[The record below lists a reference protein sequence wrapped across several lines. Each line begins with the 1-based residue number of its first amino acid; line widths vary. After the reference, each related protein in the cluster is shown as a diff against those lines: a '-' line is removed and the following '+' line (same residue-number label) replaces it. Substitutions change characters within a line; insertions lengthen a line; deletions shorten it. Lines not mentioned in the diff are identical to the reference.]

1 MNIKKSLF
9 ISNILMIIIPVTLS
23 AIVGLLFFLVFTGV
37 ININKDKIDYDSDL
51 FWKVTETAD
60 KTVSGWSKDSNLQA
74 IEADID
80 RFNAKYNRE
89 NISLTLYEKDQL
101 IYPSG
106 SLSDNQSEQLVQ
118 ILQGGSIT
126 HTGFLDHTAFYS
138 RRVDNYTAVL
148 ICTQYMDISSHYL
161 KYKNTLIGF
170 GGLLFVLAIFIIGIT
185 NYLLTKSLLHRIVG
199 PLEILNYGVHQI
211 QLGNLDYRIEYGRK
225 DEFSIVCADFNLMAQ
240 KLRESVD
247 RQKKDEISRKELI
260 AGISHDLRTPL
271 TSIKAYV
278 EGLIDEIAATPQA
291 QKSYLQTIKAK
302 AEDINQIVDK
312 LFLFSKLDIG
322 EFPFY
327 PEKLMIGEELV
338 QFVKA
343 TSDEYR
349 DKGLILKLTQTLKNV
364 TIHIDPVQFRNVITN
379 ILENSVKYRI
389 KDCGLMEIAC
399 FEQGQ
404 SICITLTDDG
414 PGVPEEALD
423 KIFDIFYRNDPSRNN
438 PGKGSGLGLAI
449 SAKIIERSEGNIRA
463 ENVPAGGLRIVITIP
478 IWGLDGDIL

>member
-9 ISNILMIIIPVTLS
+9 ISNILMVIIPITLG
-23 AIVGLLFFLVFTGV
+23 ALVGLLFLLVFTGV
-37 ININKDKIDYDSDL
+37 INLNKDKIDNDSDL
-51 FWKVTETAD
+51 FWKVTEMTN
-60 KTVSGWSKDSNLQA
+60 KTFNDWSKDSNLQS

-80 RFNAKYNRE
+80 LFNSKYHAE

-101 IYPSG
+101 IYPSD
-106 SLSDNQSEQLVQ
+106 SMSESQSKQLVQ
-118 ILQGGSIT
+118 IVQEGSVT

-138 RRVDNYTAVL
+138 RRINNYTAVL
-148 ICTQYMDISSHYL
+148 ICTQYMDISSQYL
-161 KYKNTLIGF
+161 KYKNTIIGF
-170 GGLLFVLAIFIIGIT
+170 GALLFVLVIFIIGIT
-185 NYLLTKSLLHRIVG
+185 NYLLTKSLLHRIVV

-211 QLGNLDYRIEYGRK
+211 QLGNLDYRIEYNRK

-247 RQKKDEISRKELI
+247 RQKKDEINRKELI

-271 TSIKAYV
+271 TSVKAYV
-278 EGLIDEIAATPQA
+278 EGLIDEIATTPQA

-302 AEDINQIVDK
+302 AEDINKIVDK

-327 PEKLMIGEELV
+327 PEKLMIGEELE

-343 TSDEYR
+343 ASDEYR
-349 DKGLILKLTQTLKNV
+349 DKGLILKLTQTVKNV

-379 ILENSVKYRI
+379 ILENSVKYKN
-389 KDCGLMEIAC
+389 KDCGSMEIAC
-399 FEQGQ
+399 FEQGRNV
-404 SICITLTDDG
+404 CITLADDG

-438 PGKGSGLGLAI
+438 PGRGSGLGLAI
-449 SAKIIERSEGNIRA
+449 SAKIIERSEGKIRA
-463 ENVPAGGLRIVITIP
+463 ENVPAGGLKIVITIP
-478 IWGLDGDIL
+478 IWGQEGEIR